1 MTARPLDG
9 VNVGDELPAL
19 ARVVTADDVRAY
31 AGASGDL
38 NPLHQDD
45 AVARAAGFPG
55 IIAHGMFTM
64 GHLATAVVAWA
75 GDADAVTSITSQF
88 RAPVAM
94 GETITAG
101 GRVTSV
107 DLRLAHGDARPVG
120 HARARRRHR
129 VPGPQGPGGRAA
141 GLILRRCRGGSRPT
155 SRGSRRTSGRPRSA
169 GRRRRLRRR
178 GSTAG
183 RACPTAARRS
193 STSPRP
199 APGPLGGAGPTSPG
213 TAGPSCPPS
222 RSPCRPRAP

>member
-1 MTARPLDG
+1 MTARPLDA

-31 AGASGDL
+31 AEASGDL

-101 GRVTSV
+101 GRVVSV
-107 DLRLAHGDARPVG
+107 DPDSRTATLDLWVTLERDGDTEYPVRKGRAVVRLA
-120 HARARRRHR
+120 
-129 VPGPQGPGGRAA
+129 
-141 GLILRRCRGGSRPT
+141 
-155 SRGSRRTSGRPRSA
+155 
-169 GRRRRLRRR
+169 
-178 GSTAG
+178 
-183 RACPTAARRS
+183 
-193 STSPRP
+193 
-199 APGPLGGAGPTSPG
+199 
-213 TAGPSCPPS
+213 
-222 RSPCRPRAP
+222 